1 MKDENASLLKR
12 IGELEKRVN
21 RLEEVLNRFG
31 LLQTQENEDVRSEW
45 YFGTKGFFRWVVEK
59 VMHRKWRDI
68 PSEAMDYLSTLSE
81 KEKEKLREQWLRE
94 CKEYAE
100 ELKHK
105 GEL

>member
-1 MKDENASLLKR
+1 M
-12 IGELEKRVN
+12 
-21 RLEEVLNRFG
+21 
-31 LLQTQENEDVRSEW
+31 
-45 YFGTKGFFRWVVEK
+45 
-59 VMHRKWRDI
+59 

-100 ELKHK
+100 ELKRK